1 MLTASPATG
10 LMPVLMPTP
19 DGARLPGKL
28 STRVLQ
34 CVFLRHCDV
43 EPAIATF
50 DGVRSPPDVVRLYPK
65 TRYDYTLASAFLGTA
80 ASGYITSRRDNAPNK
95 NTGHRYVYTTSI
107 LIAVVT
113 SVDTQHRSPSRCFM
127 AMGESY
133 FLQDEKCVFW

>member
-1 MLTASPATG
+1 MALVDQESCLRG
-10 LMPVLMPTP
+10 FY
-19 DGARLPGKL
+19 
-28 STRVLQ
+28 S
-34 CVFLRHCDV
+34 VFLRHCDV

-65 TRYDYTLASAFLGTA
+65 PRYDYTLASAFLGTA
-80 ASGYITSRRDNAPNK
+80 VSGYITSRRDNAPNK

-127 AMGESY
+127 AMAESY